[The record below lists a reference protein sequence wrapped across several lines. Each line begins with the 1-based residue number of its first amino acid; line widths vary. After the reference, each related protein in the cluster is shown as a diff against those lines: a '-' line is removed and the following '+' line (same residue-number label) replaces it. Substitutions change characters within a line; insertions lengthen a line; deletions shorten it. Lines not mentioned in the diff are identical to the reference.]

1 MGYIN
6 DQGEYVN
13 ESRNNRGL
21 NSNNSSGN
29 MFIRITR
36 FIIVKKNEDETVNTR
51 STIVSALIAL
61 LGTLFGIQQISNSYD
76 PVKGAFIIIGSIL
89 VAILYEVISRKKGL
103 LTFLLLG
110 FGLFVGYGGQNNI
123 GTALIVGGM
132 GFALG
137 WVLEKLNTIKYRK

>member
-13 ESRNNRGL
+13 ESRGSRSSGGG
-21 NSNNSSGN
+21 NSNGN
-29 MFIRITR
+29 IFVKMTR
-36 FIIVKKNEDETVNTR
+36 FVIIKKNEDETVNTR

-89 VAILYEVISRKKGL
+89 VAILYEVISRKQGL

-110 FGLFVGYGGQNNI
+110 FGLFVGYGDKNI

-137 WVLEKLNTIKYRK
+137 WVLEKLNNIKYRK